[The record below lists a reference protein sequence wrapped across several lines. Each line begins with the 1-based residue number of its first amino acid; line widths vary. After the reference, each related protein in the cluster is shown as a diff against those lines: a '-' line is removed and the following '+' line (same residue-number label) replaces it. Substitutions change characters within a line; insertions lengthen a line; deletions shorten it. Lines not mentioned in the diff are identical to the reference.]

1 MSEEMEAVKTEDL
14 ALDENSIKKGEDDK
28 QKKKRKSPSDDT
40 EQDESEEP
48 KPKSRSKPK
57 LFEPEI
63 LEGKREKKII
73 QRLDLMSKPK
83 EKPKIESTGR
93 GAKLGDIVRINH
105 SIGKL
110 KAPLLKPLHK
120 IVYDRPGTASTLRK
134 NLRLFNGFPF
144 GEESDLYNKKME
156 KVKRLHKEQL
166 RTICQTL
173 DLERSGTQ
181 IVLSERIMKF
191 LAHPTNSGKPILKK
205 KKKSTK
211 DAKRERSSSKS
222 KKQQKKVESGKS
234 KPIVTDSSS
243 DDDDDDDDND
253 EEGKENSKDT
263 EKSVT
268 ASQKNKDSGDK
279 SSDEEEDDEDDDDA
293 PEEDSNKEE
302 KTPQKKKSS
311 TTKSTKKSEKSEQT
325 ASDESDQDVHEDK
338 NAKKTK
344 KPAAK
349 RKAPAKPFPKT
360 KKADSSSNRGKKN
373 ASKNKGNNAA
383 NALRYESESSD
394 DDEPLI
400 KMIKKPPTE
409 EQLKQAIKDL
419 LKDANLEEVT
429 MKQITRQVYDKYP
442 DFDLTSRKEFIKE
455 TVKGLVS

>member
-373 ASKNKGNNAA
+373 ASKNKD
-383 NALRYESESSD
+383 ESESSD